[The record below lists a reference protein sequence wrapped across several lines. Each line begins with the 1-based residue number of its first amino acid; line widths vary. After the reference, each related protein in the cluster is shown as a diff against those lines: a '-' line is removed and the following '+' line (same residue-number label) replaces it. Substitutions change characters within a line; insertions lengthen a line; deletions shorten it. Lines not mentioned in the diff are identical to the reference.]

1 MKKNENDE
9 PFDSWEQLFAVYDDV
24 EPNPEIPHRVIEK
37 MRRNELK
44 SSRRAKARRVWKFVA
59 SGAVA
64 CGLCPAVVLPVT
76 LSSQK
81 PIIYDTNKVTMVMVD
96 DLNVF
101 QQENNL
107 SFLFYEQGSL
117 YNYIASAEGK
127 LAFVYQGCFLLR
139 DEKLEQVSLYAV
151 LMPNAVFEFQ
161 NGFKNLNKSESVGD
175 IKLRYSESKS
185 ETGFTYKAE
194 FSYEQYTYYLQI
206 DSSDQSPTA
215 IEYYVNLLLN

>member
-44 SSRRAKARRVWKFVA
+44 SARRAKARRVWKYVA

-64 CGLCPAVVLPVT
+64 CGLCLAVVLPVT
-76 LSSQK
+76 LSFQK
-81 PIIYDTNKVTMVMVD
+81 PLTYKSEDEVIFVID
-96 DLNVF
+96 
-101 QQENNL
+101 NL
-107 SFLFYEQGSL
+107 SFFQEDNELSFCYFNFEFTDAYLASVQEQ
-117 YNYIASAEGK
+117 YAYI
-127 LAFVYQGCFLLR
+127 YQSGLNIR
-139 DEKLEQVSLYAV
+139 DNFIDNVSLRVV
-151 LMPNAVFEFQ
+151 LMPNAIFEFQ
-161 NGFKNLNKSESVGD
+161 DGFKNLNKSESVGD

>member
-64 CGLCPAVVLPVT
+64 CALCLAVVLPVT
-76 LSSQK
+76 LSSEKSLYFKDFELQ
-81 PIIYDTNKVTMVMVD
+81 IVTIDSVAE
-96 DLNVF
+96 F

-107 SFLFYEQGSL
+107 SFLFY
-117 YNYIASAEGK
+117 
-127 LAFVYQGCFLLR
+127 
-139 DEKLEQVSLYAV
+139 
-151 LMPNAVFEFQ
+151 
-161 NGFKNLNKSESVGD
+161 
-175 IKLRYSESKS
+175 
-185 ETGFTYKAE
+185 
-194 FSYEQYTYYLQI
+194 
-206 DSSDQSPTA
+206 
-215 IEYYVNLLLN
+215 

>member
-44 SSRRAKARRVWKFVA
+44 SARRANVRRVWKYVA

-64 CGLCPAVVLPVT
+64 CALCLAVVLPVT
-76 LSSQK
+76 LSSEKSLYFKDFELQ
-81 PIIYDTNKVTMVMVD
+81 IVTIDSVAE
-96 DLNVF
+96 F

-107 SFLFYEQGSL
+107 SFLLYEQGSL

>member
-9 PFDSWEQLFAVYDDV
+9 PFDSWEQLFAVYDDI

-44 SSRRAKARRVWKFVA
+44 SARRAKARRVWKYVA

-64 CGLCPAVVLPVT
+64 CGLCLAVVLPIT

-81 PIIYDTNKVTMVMVD
+81 PIIYGIDETTIVHLEDFDQFQKEH
-96 DLNVF
+96 NVSF
-101 QQENNL
+101 HYFESVSFMKGSIWVKEKLAYIYQ
-107 SFLFYEQGSL
+107 SCFLFREDSMEQLQL
-117 YNYIASAEGK
+117 Y
-127 LAFVYQGCFLLR
+127 V
-139 DEKLEQVSLYAV
+139 V
-151 LMPNAVFEFQ
+151 LMPNAVFEFHD
-161 NGFKNLNKSESVGD
+161 GFKNLHKSESVGD
-175 IKLRYSESKS
+175 IELRYSESKS